1 VLTTRARGDCLDC
14 SQSDDPSEW
23 YGFEDGTSL
32 SAAMVSGVAALVKSR
47 FPNDS
52 AFMIKQ
58 RILRGVQRIQH
69 LESFVISGGR
79 LDAAGALSAT
89 LDIIP
94 PVLTSAKYKKGTE
107 KLIVRGSNIQRGVRV
122 FVAGKGYTAKP
133 KSPDLSEFKLT
144 VPVSELPLG
153 VPVII
158 RLRNPDGGESG
169 NLSFTR

>member
-1 VLTTRARGDCLDC
+1 
-14 SQSDDPSEW
+14 
-23 YGFEDGTSL
+23 
-32 SAAMVSGVAALVKSR
+32 MVSGVAALVKSR